1 MTPLFQRL
9 SVLFLSLFL
18 FGCSST
24 PDIPPFLPMAI
35 LPIVVLFVS
44 GVKTATTSRSISA
57 PSIRRSVAVRVK

>member
-24 PDIPPFLPMAI
+24 PDIPPFSASGYLADRG
-35 LPIVVLFVS
+35 VVRIWRKNS
-44 GVKTATTSRSISA
+44 DHQS
-57 PSIRRSVAVRVK
+57 